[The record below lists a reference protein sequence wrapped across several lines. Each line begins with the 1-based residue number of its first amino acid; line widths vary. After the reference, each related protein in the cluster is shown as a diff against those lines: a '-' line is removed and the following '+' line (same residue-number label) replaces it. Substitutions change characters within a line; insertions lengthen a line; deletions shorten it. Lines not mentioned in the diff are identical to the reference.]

1 MFPLSADPIDGFFAL
16 FGEGSVILDKK
27 SMPLGASTVE
37 VLNLD
42 DRGDLSA
49 LDNAVRKL
57 EPELLMLLSGPDATS
72 AALADAA
79 LDEFWGILRQYPV
92 YRHLEHQSETLPN
105 SVRENPALLEAMLT
119 PGTEDNASMKDWF
132 HHLRDLS
139 KSFQRFQNHAV
150 ALLERAFTDLS
161 ERSASAYARQI
172 NGYYLMLNLESQ
184 VMAEE
189 IDELDGEEFRCT
201 RTELLQEMERR
212 NFPESFQIRVSYRSV
227 PHPKK
232 EGKYLLAEQ
241 VMFQDVETFL
251 SLDLLRGL
259 AAGHL
264 PRRCE
269 NCGKWF
275 LLTSGFDCKFRFRKS
290 TCTEKQVQCHGER
303 GPLSRAGSPES
314 YWTGSRT
321 LYPQRKPWVQSARCY
336 RFPSFSGSPSPP
348 NSASRSSRVKES
360 YHSFSSL
367 SNRRAEIK
375 SIGNPPDQA

>member
-27 SMPLGASTVE
+27 SLPLGASTVE
-37 VLNLD
+37 VLNLND
-42 DRGDLSA
+42 HGDLSA

-57 EPELLMLLSGPDATS
+57 EPELHMLLSGPDAMS
-72 AALADAA
+72 AALAHAA
-79 LDEFWGILRQYPV
+79 LDEFWSILRRYPV
-92 YRHLEHQSETLPN
+92 YRHLEHQSETLSY
-105 SVRENPALLEAMLT
+105 SVRANPALLEAMLT

-132 HHLRDLS
+132 HHLHDLS
-139 KSFQRFQNHAV
+139 KSFRRFQNHAV
-150 ALLERAFTDLS
+150 ALLERAFTDLP

-189 IDELDGEEFRCT
+189 IDELEGEEFRCT
-201 RTELLQEMERR
+201 RAEILQEMDRR

-275 LLTSGFDCKFRFRKS
+275 LLTSGFDTRYCENPAPDEPTKTCRQVGAHRK
-290 TCTEKQVQCHGER
+290 EKRLNGTLEIRKQYQRVCNRLKGQKHR
-303 GPLSRAGSPES
+303 GTLSADEWNQLMRQAQDLRDDAN
-314 YWTGSRT
+314 TGKIK
-321 LYPQRKPWVQSARCY
+321 LADLIARY
-336 RFPSFSGSPSPP
+336 DRISM
-348 NSASRSSRVKES
+348 
-360 YHSFSSL
+360 
-367 SNRRAEIK
+367 RR
-375 SIGNPPDQA
+375 